1 MNNQMSLNNSHIESA
16 SSHQEYDENA
26 DVLFE
31 VGEVIKLKGGNFKIH
46 SIGKKFVILHPLAG
60 TSWVKR

>member
-1 MNNQMSLNNSHIESA
+1 MNNPVTELHYVNDPIS
-16 SSHQEYDENA
+16 QEVDENE

-31 VGEVIKLKGGNFKIH
+31 IGEVIKLKGGYFKIH